1 MAGNTNFYTHK
12 NFAISNIPSGLSN
25 TATSVTVTTNT
36 YSRFSAGPATIVAAS
51 ATPDGTNSEIVL
63 IPTTPTTDTI
73 TIQRGYEG
81 TSSLTFATG
90 AVIFQGPT
98 ASVVKSIEDGVNN
111 LETLNYHINNSFN
124 NLTATASLIST
135 DAGRLVSAS
144 SNSAINI
151 IVPPSTQTPFAV
163 GTQILVTQSGS
174 GAVTITNNGG
184 AASFQWYSPSVSGA
198 GSTASATL
206 KGIHAGATL
215 IKISQDTWKIL
226 GNLV

>member
-1 MAGNTNFYTHK
+1 MAGTTNFYTHK
-12 NFAISNIPSGLSN
+12 NFAISIIPSGLSN
-25 TATSVTVTTNT
+25 TATSVTVATGT
-36 YSRFSAGPATIVAAS
+36 YSRFLAGPATIVAAS

-63 IPTTPTTDTI
+63 ITANPASETF

-81 TSSLTFATG
+81 TASLTFAAS

-124 NLTATASLIST
+124 NLTTTSSLVLT
-135 DAGRLVSAS
+135 DAGRLVTAS
-144 SNSAINI
+144 SNSAMSI
-151 IVPPSTQTPFAV
+151 IVPPNNQVQFAI

-184 AASFQWYSPSVSGA
+184 AASLQWYSPSVSGA

-215 IKISQDTWKIL
+215 IKIAQDTWKIL
-226 GNLV
+226 GNLT

>member
-12 NFAISNIPSGLSN
+12 NFAISNIPSGLSS
-25 TATSVTVTTNT
+25 TATTVTVTTNT
-36 YSRFSAGPATIVAAS
+36 YSRFAAGPATIVAAS
-51 ATPDGTNSEIVL
+51 ATPDGSNSEIVL
-63 IPTTPTTDTI
+63 IPTLPTTDTF

-81 TSSLTFATG
+81 TSSLTFAAG

-98 ASVVKSIEDGVNN
+98 ASIVKSIEDGVNN

-124 NLTATASLIST
+124 NLTATASLVST

-144 SNSAINI
+144 NSSAISV
-151 IVPPSTQTPFAV
+151 IVPPHSQVPFAI

-184 AASFQWYSPSVSGA
+184 AASFQWYSPTLSGA

-215 IKISQDTWKIL
+215 IKIAQDTWKIL
-226 GNLV
+226 GNLT